1 MKAALAVAAA
11 LAASAC
17 TPTMSLRDGPEAD
30 RLRDIATRFCAAQGS
45 ADIADLFVPEVA
57 DAIRG
62 AASAG
67 RASPLA
73 SASGSCTPG
82 EAAYWGGSRRFVEV
96 RYDDGADTLDLWL
109 SGQGLI
115 DDIHF
120 GDGRDSLRRTLGL
133 RANVPPPAGLFD

>member
-1 MKAALAVAAA
+1 MKAVLAVAAA

-17 TPTMSLRDGPEAD
+17 TPTMSLRDGPGAD
-30 RLRDIATRFCAAQGS
+30 RLRDIAASFCTAQGS

-57 DAIRG
+57 DAIHR
-62 AASAG
+62 AANAG
-67 RASPLA
+67 QPAPLA
-73 SASGSCTPG
+73 SASGPCTPG
-82 EAAYWGGSRRFVEV
+82 DAAYWGGSRRFVEI
-96 RYDDGADTLDLWL
+96 RYANGADTLDLWL

-133 RANVPPPAGLFD
+133 RANVLPPAGLFD